1 LESPRTRFVPW
12 YVFLSDWSQE
22 SRLNKLQGPIAV
34 PAHKLPKSLRVQTF
48 VNGEKRQESTIDQLI
63 FSVPFLIKTLSEGQ
77 TLQPGDVIATGTP
90 AGVGFGQKPPVFL
103 KPGDV
108 VEVSV
113 TGLGVLRNT
122 IAEPSAKNQT
132 VSRVSKITHIQSSNL
147 NKTCGG
153 VGLTSINSKHLYY
166 RHAGNSTGSPIIFIH
181 GLGGSSEYYT
191 PLVSSLGL
199 EKSHSLH
206 FLDLEG
212 HGLSPTS
219 AASTVSISSYA
230 SDFHALAQH
239 AKISGAT
246 VIAHSMGCFIA
257 LTLAIKY
264 PELVSK
270 LVLIGPPPNPLP
282 EGGQNGSIARAAI
295 VRGSGMAAV
304 VDAVATAGTSARS
317 KAENPLAIAATRMSL
332 LGQDPEGYAKGC
344 TALAGVA
351 KKLPVQEIKAKTLI
365 VTGDE
370 DKVSPP
376 QVCENYVGEIKGA
389 ELQVLREVGHWHIFE
404 DLKGVAGAVEAF
416 LR

>member
-1 LESPRTRFVPW
+1 MESLRTRFVPW
-12 YVFLSDWSQE
+12 YVFLSNWSQE
-22 SRLNKLQGPIAV
+22 SRLNKVQGPIAV

-132 VSRVSKITHIQSSNL
+132 VSRVSKITHIQTSNL

-166 RHAGNSTGSPIIFIH
+166 RHAGNPTGSPIIFIH

-191 PLVSSLGL
+191 PLVFSLGL

-230 SDFHALAQH
+230 SDFHALVQH

-282 EGGQNGSIARAAI
+282 DGGQNGSIARAAI

-304 VDAVATAGTSARS
+304 VDAVATAGTSART

-351 KKLPVQEIKAKTLI
+351 QKLPVQEIKAKTLI

-376 QVCENYVGEIKGA
+376 QICENYVGEIKGA

-416 LR
+416 LK